1 MIRGIFFLTVVAV
14 LAGTFSTI
22 EAAGSE
28 EGKAGRINVLTHD
41 SLARDGADSAA
52 VTGDSVLDTSTAVL
66 PLCTLEIVTEPE
78 GAAVLLDGKEVGAS
92 PLIVA
97 DVDTGK
103 HTLLIKKTGYYQ
115 KKVTILLTSDRK
127 TTLRFSLSAPGSLSI
142 VTEPPEAAVSINGE
156 RKGKSPYTDSLV
168 KPGIYFLSLEKEH
181 YQTIVDSIT
190 VPSNGRVSRSDTLLL
205 VASYRDSLD
214 QAAALA
220 RKKRKRIGISV
231 VAGLFALFLLVM
243 AIIELQE

>member
-115 KKVTILLTSDRK
+115 KKATILLTSDRK
-127 TTLRFSLSAPGSLSI
+127 TTLRFSLSAPGSLTI

-156 RKGKSPYTDSLV
+156 RIPTR
-168 KPGIYFLSLEKEH
+168 LS
-181 YQTIVDSIT
+181 
-190 VPSNGRVSRSDTLLL
+190 NRVSIFSRSKKSTIRRLLIRSPFRAMAVCRIVIRCCL
-205 VASYRDSLD
+205 LHPIAIPWIRRRRLHGRSVKGSASASSP
-214 QAAALA
+214 
-220 RKKRKRIGISV
+220 GCSHC
-231 VAGLFALFLLVM
+231 FSW
-243 AIIELQE
+243 